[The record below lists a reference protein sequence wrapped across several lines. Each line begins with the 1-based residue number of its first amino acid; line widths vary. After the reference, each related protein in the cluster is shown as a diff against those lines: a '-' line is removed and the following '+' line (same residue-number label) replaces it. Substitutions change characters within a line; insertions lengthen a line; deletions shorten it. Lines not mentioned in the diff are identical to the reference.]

1 MPLARPAP
9 LPPFNVGTL
18 VPSTRD
24 LFQALRTRRRDLAFV
39 AHLVEE
45 DAPREA
51 LRMAEAGVAALALS
65 EPGPAMAE
73 AAAAVHL
80 PVLCL
85 RPVATKDDYLAAR
98 AFGADAV
105 LIDPT
110 LERAA
115 QEDLAKGARST
126 RMVAIDVAHDATAVE
141 HEVAAGAKAL
151 VLKGVDAP
159 GVRALA
165 SSAGPSL
172 VLVAWPAAAGEDAV
186 RALRGAVDAVIV
198 GVEVYGVTGFER
210 FVSEMS
216 PG

>member
-1 MPLARPAP
+1 MPLPLPP

-24 LFQALRTRRRDLAFV
+24 LYQALRTRRKDLAFV
-39 AHLVEE
+39 AHLAEE

-73 AAAAVHL
+73 AAGAARL
-80 PVLCL
+80 PVVCL
-85 RPVATKDDYLAAR
+85 RLVATKEDYLAAR

-105 LIDPT
+105 LIDPS
-110 LERAA
+110 LEPAA
-115 QEDLAKGARST
+115 REDLVKGARST
-126 RMVAIDVAHDATAVE
+126 RMVALDVARDAPAVQR
-141 HEVAAGAKAL
+141 EVTTGAKAL
-151 VLKGVDAP
+151 VLKGADAAA
-159 GVRALA
+159 VRALA
-165 SSAGPSL
+165 PSAGPSV

-186 RALRGAVDAVIV
+186 RGLRGVVDAVIV